1 MIRAGLLLAA
11 LASCNAWTRPAPRQE
26 EIRQPEVQRG
36 MAVKVEAT
44 CDPFKDGGKSK
55 AGSGVM
61 VSEWQVLTAQHVID
75 CPSAIVSIHV
85 TTDRGNRYRFSFE
98 KEWKDNDV
106 ARIQMSSGD
115 SFRRNVS
122 PPTLR
127 LTRLTRWEPVYIQA
141 AWPERE
147 EIIGEATGY
156 AYGGSGYGGS
166 RDTRSVYKAATQ
178 KGNSGSG
185 VYDINGDL
193 VCIHVGYRADDTKE
207 CGTVTEDMLPR

>member
-1 MIRAGLLLAA
+1 
-11 LASCNAWTRPAPRQE
+11 
-26 EIRQPEVQRG
+26 
-36 MAVKVEAT
+36 
-44 CDPFKDGGKSK
+44 
-55 AGSGVM
+55 M
-61 VSEWQVLTAQHVID
+61 VSEWQVLTALHVVE
-75 CPSAIVSIHV
+75 CKSAIATIRV
-85 TTDRGNRYRFSFE
+85 TTGEGKRYHFSPE

-115 SFRRNVS
+115 SFNRDVS

-141 AWPERE
+141 AHPDRE

-166 RDTRSVYKAATQ
+166 RDTRYVYKAATQ
-178 KGNSGSG
+178 KGNSGSA

-207 CGTVTEDMLPR
+207 CGTVTEEMLPR